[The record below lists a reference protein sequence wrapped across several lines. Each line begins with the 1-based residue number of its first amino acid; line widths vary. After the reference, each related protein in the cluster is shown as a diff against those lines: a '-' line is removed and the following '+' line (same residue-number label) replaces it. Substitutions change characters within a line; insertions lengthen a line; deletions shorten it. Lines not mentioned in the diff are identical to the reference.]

1 MDIFDNAYSASLLD
15 RGKRYI
21 LREFLGGTAIK
32 DTATDK
38 LYGYGKGCSGFEPGD
53 EYRVLYTKA
62 DAEAVCFML
71 NERDVWAKAH
81 AGDYTLDMIRQRHDR

>member
-1 MDIFDNAYSASLLD
+1 MDRCGCGGEWRTDGQHTNEFCARCFGTRPAT
-15 RGKRYI
+15 GHRYI

-71 NERDVWAKAH
+71 NEREA
-81 AGDYTLDMIRQRHDR
+81 YYS